1 MRGWPV
7 IGVGYKVHDH
17 PFRASLPL
25 RSIDGDRR
33 REGGFLREGI
43 ETRARRAK
51 LFRGKLIRSRER
63 AWNYRR
69 WSVGEEERGGK
80 ERGRWNTVVDRCLS
94 KVGSLL
100 WNDTSFFPWE
110 LRPGP
115 PRCEPP
121 RVGGICASS
130 LFLFLPFPFLFL
142 PPRLFFF
149 FLFFFFP
156 VPPFLFGRVIN

>member
-1 MRGWPV
+1 MAGYRCRVQDTRPSVSSIPSSSFDRWGSAERGG
-7 IGVGYKVHDH
+7 I
-17 PFRASLPL
+17 
-25 RSIDGDRR
+25 
-33 REGGFLREGI
+33 LREGI

-121 RVGGICASS
+121 RVGGICAFS